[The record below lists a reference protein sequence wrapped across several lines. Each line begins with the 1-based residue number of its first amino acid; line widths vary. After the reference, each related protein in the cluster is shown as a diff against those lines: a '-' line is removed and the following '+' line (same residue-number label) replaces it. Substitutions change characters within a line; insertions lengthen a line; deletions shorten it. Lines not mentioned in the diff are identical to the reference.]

1 MTRILSNRKALD
13 PMKLS
18 TKEIYSKRAIGVDN
32 VTFDED
38 DYGNKYISVV
48 VNLLTGLCKLYCVD
62 AISAENSI
70 KSILS
75 FMCEHG
81 LFDEIRTDPGIDYTS
96 KLMKQFEEMFGFL

>member
-32 VTFDED
+32 VTFEKD
-38 DYGNKYISVV
+38 DYGNKHISVI
-48 VNLLTGLCKLYCVD
+48 VNLLTGLCKLYCID
-62 AISAENSI
+62 TISAENTI

-75 FMCEHG
+75 
-81 LFDEIRTDPGIDYTS
+81 YV
-96 KLMKQFEEMFGFL
+96 